1 MKKQVLACL
10 VTLAAAGSAWG
21 QSQLDTVKVTGGAVQ
36 GVPNGN
42 VVSFKGISLRPERT
56 GFDPR
61 WCLEMKLSNPVCTM
75 RAGNMRSIVLST
87 WTFGRGKC
95 FLSNV

>member
-1 MKKQVLACL
+1 MLSSHAPRVTAGRTKGVYDVKKQVLACL

-42 VVSFKGISLRPERT
+42 VVSFKGIPFAAPPT
-56 GFDPR
+56 GENR
-61 WCLEMKLSNPVCTM
+61 WRAPQPV
-75 RAGNMRSIVLST
+75 RNWQGVRHAEGA
-87 WTFGRGKC
+87 
-95 FLSNV
+95 